1 MTNLQGM
8 LHFTRNAYR
17 ILGVLG
23 NSSQDAITH
32 AADVMDASLKMGV
45 SSTTSWDMPWL
56 GNLPRSEAE
65 VRDAMGRLNDPN
77 QRLRERLFW
86 FHEGETLLKG
96 LNRET
101 IGEIAAKWAEMDRPA
116 ARHDSTLLKVVG
128 AIILDPKFEDNKR
141 WLEAINLC
149 KQLVES
155 DEYWKLLA
163 DLEKATV
170 FDPHATPEQIESL
183 RAETLKLVVDAISGH
198 ALEVAAALDKTAV
211 RRALKIFK
219 MAGLP
224 VELMSVVETE
234 VMGPMED
241 DFYALCSEIRR
252 KCDDNVKKDGKYA
265 EENQRVC
272 RDALMRFNSEIEPAL
287 AVIIELSGKDSLA
300 ARRARERAAFCLHGL
315 ALDHVWAE
323 EYDTSEKLI
332 AKAKEMAPS
341 DSLILSRIQET
352 VSSLT
357 ENARGKKHS
366 PQAEPVIKLEPPS
379 SGAGSRILQGLI
391 AVLVVVV
398 AVGIYLNL
406 KGTSTEEQVARMQP
420 SEKQD
425 ATSDTVPGGK
435 DDLVA
440 RVIKDSAQ
448 VSAPP
453 SPRDNN
459 LKPSKEGRQTA
470 MRTPEVT
477 VARTTQTTTA
487 ITTTTVTTLPKASV
501 KTTTTV
507 LVKQAPASTQK
518 VVTATAPPAPS
529 QPQRSMVAKGPEHAP
544 TTTRPAAATTTT
556 ATRPASA
563 PQKMAAVHRPA
574 DEVVPVKKPVQLKES
589 ALKVPSVTK
598 GDKKAARTRSAG
610 GDKETLKS
618 LESQITSGEVVLSR
632 LEAKLETLLKDLE
645 PMEQRAAGY
654 RSSIDAYER
663 QIKQG
668 AQIDTEKYQR
678 TVEEYNGFV
687 RDYNK
692 RLAEARQTAA
702 EHESLLKQQRK
713 LTERRQSLS
722 VR

>member
-1 MTNLQGM
+1 MTKPQGM
-8 LHFTRNAYR
+8 LHFTKNAYR

-23 NSSQDAITH
+23 NASQDAINH

-45 SSTTSWDMPWL
+45 GSTTSWDMPWL
-56 GNLPRSEAE
+56 GTLPRSEAD
-65 VRDAMGRLNDPN
+65 VRDAFGRLNDPN
-77 QRLRERLFW
+77 QRIRERLFW

-101 IGEIAAKWAEMDRPA
+101 IVEIAAKWAEMDRPA

-128 AIILDPKFEDNKR
+128 ALILDPKFEDNNR

-155 DEYWKLLA
+155 DEYWILVA
-163 DLEKATV
+163 DLEKLTV
-170 FDPHATPEQIESL
+170 FDPPASREQIEIL
-183 RAETLKLVVDAISGH
+183 RTEALKLIVDSISSH
-198 ALEVAAALDKTAV
+198 ALEVAGAQDKTAA

-219 MAGLP
+219 AAGLS
-224 VELMSVVETE
+224 VEMLSVVENE
-234 VMGPMED
+234 VMGPLED

-272 RDALMRFNSEIEPAL
+272 REALMRFNSEIEPAL
-287 AVIIELSGKDSLA
+287 AVILELSGKDSLA

-357 ENARGKKHS
+357 ENARGKKAPS
-366 PQAEPVIKLEPPS
+366 PAETVIKLEPPS
-379 SGAGSRILQGLI
+379 SGVGRRILHGLI

-398 AVGIYLNL
+398 GVGIYLNL
-406 KGTSTEEQVARMQP
+406 KEPSSEELIAKPQSTERQA
-420 SEKQD
+420 
-425 ATSDTVPGGK
+425 ATSGTVPVGK

-440 RVIKDSAQ
+440 RVIKDSAP

-453 SPRDNN
+453 SAKETS
-459 LKPSKEGRQTA
+459 LKPAKEGRQA
-470 MRTPEVT
+470 ASKSTP
-477 VARTTQTTTA
+477 TTTA
-487 ITTTTVTTLPKASV
+487 VTTTVATRPKAV
-501 KTTTTV
+501 EKMATTV
-507 LVKQAPASTQK
+507 PVKQAPAPTQK
-518 VVTATAPPAPS
+518 VVTATTAPPPV
-529 QPQRSMVAKGPEHAP
+529 QPQKTIIAKGPAQTPP
-544 TTTRPAAATTTT
+544 TTS
-556 ATRPASA
+556 RPASA
-563 PQKMAAVHRPA
+563 PQKMAAVRKPAEETMPVQKQVKQREPASTAPAVKKGGKKTARTRPA
-574 DEVVPVKKPVQLKES
+574 D
-589 ALKVPSVTK
+589 
-598 GDKKAARTRSAG
+598 

-618 LESQITSGEVVLSR
+618 LESQIASGEVVLGR

-645 PMEQRAAGY
+645 TMEKRVAGY

-663 QIKQG
+663 QVKEG
-668 AQIDTEKYQR
+668 AQIDTEKYRR

-687 RDYNK
+687 RDHNK

-713 LTERRQSLS
+713 LTDRHQNL
-722 VR
+722 